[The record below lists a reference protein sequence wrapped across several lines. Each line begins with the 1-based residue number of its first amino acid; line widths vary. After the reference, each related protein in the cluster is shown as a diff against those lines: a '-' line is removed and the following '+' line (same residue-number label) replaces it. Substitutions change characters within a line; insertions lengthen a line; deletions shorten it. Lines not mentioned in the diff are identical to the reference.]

1 MLIPPDPIL
10 IPASSQRKPNMPQSK
25 SKPVVVKLPDGT
37 RQSSNLSAYVV
48 NGEGKVVESVPFK
61 EMEALLDT
69 SGETLKGSRLFVGP
83 EFPAEYPKSKI
94 DAFALAQARAY
105 QVSTSANKDNAILL
119 RRIPSQVVTGP
130 LPIYFCDV
138 QGNVTNTLTINGV
151 PQSGPVCK
159 AKVHI
164 CTVEWFFR
172 WPIWLRPVVPVAI
185 VDSLQSSIVNLRTQP
200 VPTATRTAQDRRSV
214 QTLPPLPADVENQL
228 LTATPDTI
236 HEIVFNNA
244 AILFPY
250 FCWWPLFWPWFYR
263 VVEQEVVFT
272 DCNGHFDGWLVNIG
286 TNILENVYIWVEA
299 NIGGNWVTVYK
310 PPFPCHTNWNYTC
323 GTAIDI
329 SLSNPAIPPCNCDA
343 QVVDGTVWFTAIGGY
358 AIASSIQQDVNSIY
372 APTGI
377 HNVGCTNLFDS
388 HQLSPFGG
396 TLNLNLAFGPTLPT
410 NATHYRWSWSYI
422 LDSSMNPITPAP
434 TEITGAVNRY
444 YIWPKP
450 NGSWESNSIAL
461 KDTDTNGEVAYLIP
475 QYDVTAY
482 PLVSPEAEW
491 VSFNFVSAS
500 LDSTKLSNGYVIRL
514 DLELLNNNAGVFEV
528 ASVPVKT
535 FQISVD
541 TNAAAAYDGS
551 VPAPSNYLTPDPAIS
566 GNALK
571 FSLLV
576 RVDNSAVTALINPAG
591 IEGGGPAGPCGMIQ
605 FANLQQNIDLSFVA
619 SEPFNFATFSYGLVM
634 GTSGTV
640 ASASGYVS
648 EVTSLLGLPSLN
660 LSGGAFSGDMTV
672 ASLLGTNCPSAA
684 FAETLSVA
692 SLATDGSVLLSGTGG
707 PYYAFTSAAFALT
720 PSG

>member
-10 IPASSQRKPNMPQSK
+10 IPQSSQRKPNMPDNK
-25 SKPVVVKLPDGT
+25 SKPIVVKLPDGT
-37 RQSSNLSAYVV
+37 SQSSNLSAYVV

-61 EMEALLDT
+61 GMEAHLDT
-69 SGETLKGSRLFVGP
+69 SGEALKGSRVFVGP

-105 QVSTSANKDNAILL
+105 QVSTSTNKDNAILL

-130 LPIYFCDV
+130 LPIHFCEV
-138 QGNVTNTLTINGV
+138 QGDVSNTLTINGI

-164 CTVEWFFR
+164 CTVEWFYR
-172 WPIWLRPVVPVAI
+172 WPIWLRPVVPVKI
-185 VDSLQSSIVNLRTQP
+185 IDSLKSSITNLRTQP
-200 VPTATRTAQDRRSV
+200 IPTATRTAQDRRAV
-214 QTLPPLPADVENQL
+214 KTLPPISADVENQL
-228 LTATPDTI
+228 LTATSDTI

-263 VVEQEVVFT
+263 IVEQEVVFT

-286 TNILENVYIWVEA
+286 TNIQENVYIWVEA

-343 QVVDGTVWFTAIGGY
+343 QVADGTVWFTAIGGY
-358 AIASSIQQDVNSIY
+358 AIASNIQQDANSIY
-372 APTGI
+372 APTGV
-377 HNVGCTNLFDS
+377 HTVGCTNLFDS
-388 HQLSPFGG
+388 NHMCPFGG
-396 TLNLNLAFGPTLPT
+396 TLNLNLAFGPTPPT

-422 LDSSMNPITPAP
+422 LDSSMNPIAPVP

-450 NGSWESNSIAL
+450 NGSWESSSIAL
-461 KDTDTNGEVAYLIP
+461 KDTDTNGNVAYLIP
-475 QYDVTAY
+475 KYDVTAN
-482 PLVSPEAEW
+482 PGVSPEAEW

-500 LDSTKLSNGYVIRL
+500 LDSTQLSNGYVIRF
-514 DLELLNNNAGVFEV
+514 DLQLLNKNAGGQFEV
-528 ASVPVKT
+528 VSVPANT
-535 FQISVD
+535 FQVSVD

-551 VPAPSNYLTPDPAIS
+551 VPASSAYLTHDQN
-566 GNALK
+566 GYFQ
-571 FSLLV
+571 FSLKV
-576 RVDNSAVTALINPAG
+576 RVDNSQVTALINPAG
-591 IEGGGPAGPCGMIQ
+591 IEGSGPAGPCGMIQ
-605 FANLQQNIDLSFVA
+605 FANLQQNINLSFVA
-619 SEPFNFATFSYGLVM
+619 SEPFNFATFSYGLVR
-634 GTSGTV
+634 GTSGTI

-648 EVTSLLGLPSLN
+648 EVTALSGLPALN
-660 LSGGAFSGDMTV
+660 LSGGVFSGDMTV
-672 ASLLGTNCPSAA
+672 ASLLADCPSAA
-684 FAETLSVA
+684 FAETLSVS